1 MTSIPDI
8 RNILGYGMKG
18 MKKDS
23 YKNYCILSAV
33 KQVPGTPERGCG
45 GQPPPCPFLRGTRG
59 QECPFNGTIHFF
71 NNVQYDDMKTM
82 ILTLQSN
89 NHRSLNWSYP
99 NMQKRI
105 SFTSVRIFLIVF

>member
-33 KQVPGTPERGCG
+33 KQVPGTPERGVWG
-45 GQPPPCPFLRGTRG
+45 ATTPPALF
-59 QECPFNGTIHFF
+59 
-71 NNVQYDDMKTM
+71 
-82 ILTLQSN
+82 
-89 NHRSLNWSYP
+89 
-99 NMQKRI
+99 
-105 SFTSVRIFLIVF
+105 